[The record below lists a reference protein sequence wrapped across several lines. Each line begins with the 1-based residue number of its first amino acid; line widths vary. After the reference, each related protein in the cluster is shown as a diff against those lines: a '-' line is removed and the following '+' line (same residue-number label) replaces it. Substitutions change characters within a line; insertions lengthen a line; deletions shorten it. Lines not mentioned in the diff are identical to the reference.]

1 MLHVLNL
8 AAQKILTTLK
18 AEAVIPEEVLA
29 EADGPGI
36 PRMTEDEGEFE
47 SGTEILA
54 SPVLRKARQIF
65 SKIRA
70 SNLLNE
76 ALERECQ
83 AVCLIP
89 PKPLLD
95 MRIR

>member
-18 AEAVIPEEVLA
+18 AEAVIQDEVLA

-47 SGTEILA
+47 SGIEILV
-54 SPVLRKARQIF
+54 SPVLQKARQIL
-65 SKIRA
+65 SKIQA

-76 ALERECQ
+76 ALQRECQ
-83 AVCLIP
+83 AVRLIP
-89 PKPLLD
+89 LKPLLD
-95 MRIR
+95 MRIQ